1 MQVIETAIKEHVD
14 ETKKEKETSQEL
26 VQQLEEEHDGSTEYD
41 QAIAEVEKR
50 KAVLEADQVACG
62 VVFAQAESSRS
73 GIDIGKV
80 LTSDQSKAFVGLPP
94 SVVGKVN
101 LRVGEVTTQRGST
114 SFVGVF
120 GGSIDA

>member
-1 MQVIETAIKEHVD
+1 VD